1 MDKSLM
7 ESSANSAKKQKMANA
22 KCKNSMRYRSLKKW
36 VKVLQ
41 KM

>member
-1 MDKSLM
+1 M

-22 KCKNSMRYRSLKKW
+22 ESKNSMRLWPLKNW
-36 VKVLQ
+36 PEGLQ